1 MTGITTSPVNPGTP
15 TTTPM
20 VIEVNVG
27 DIMEQA
33 KRLSLAVNEVG
44 ENNMRHM
51 GAVSLAV
58 DVVGSEYYD
67 HLHEMTT
74 ISLQQIQ
81 ASLRVI
87 HQQMTAYTSTMGPNA
102 TEFHRVKADVAAAIE
117 LADLYLSPTPIPQLI
132 FHPTDTQQ
140 GDVTP
145 SNDTLDA
152 PTRPS
157 TLVQRNTTSSATT
170 AIPLTN
176 ETTDNSSGMQVDNEP
191 IDEFLQLS
199 LRQDEREHIDRLL
212 EEPME
217 QLVDTPAPNHDPRD
231 GSYALA
237 PGPILPLLG
246 PGDVEVTVET
256 SVGPETPA
264 EEIVDNKTVRVDD
277 EDLPPETPGTQII
290 CQGCKR
296 VGHVAD
302 SCPLTGCQQ
311 WKLEK

>member
-1 MTGITTSPVNPGTP
+1 MTGTTTSPVTPGIP

-20 VIEVNVG
+20 VVEVNIG

-33 KRLSLAVNEVG
+33 KRLSIAVNEVG

-74 ISLQQIQ
+74 TSLQRIQ
-81 ASLRVI
+81 ANLRVI

-102 TEFHRVKADVAAAIE
+102 TEFHKVKADVAAAIE

-132 FHPTDTQQ
+132 FHPT
-140 GDVTP
+140 VP
-145 SNDTLDA
+145 SDTLDA
-152 PTRPS
+152 LTRPS
-157 TLVQRNTTSSATT
+157 TPARKDTKPSDIAT
-170 AIPLTN
+170 IPPAD
-176 ETTDNSSGMQVDNEP
+176 ETTDNSSKMQVDSET
-191 IDEFLQLS
+191 IDKFLQLN

-217 QLVDTPAPNHDPRD
+217 LPVDTPAPNRDPRD

-237 PGPILPLLG
+237 PGP
-246 PGDVEVTVET
+246 
-256 SVGPETPA
+256 A
-264 EEIVDNKTVRVDD
+264 Y
-277 EDLPPETPGTQII
+277 
-290 CQGCKR
+290 
-296 VGHVAD
+296 
-302 SCPLTGCQQ
+302 
-311 WKLEK
+311 KLNT

>member
-1 MTGITTSPVNPGTP
+1 MIHPFHRKSFYLVNPYRSVRPSTRLDIGRPDILIAFELCTLTMAQPAATSMMGITTSPVNPGTP

-20 VIEVNVG
+20 VAEVNIG
-27 DIMEQA
+27 NIMEQA
-33 KRLSLAVNEVG
+33 KRLSVAVNEVG

-74 ISLQQIQ
+74 TSLQRIQ

-152 PTRPS
+152 PTMKLPTTLRGCRS
-157 TLVQRNTTSSATT
+157 T
-170 AIPLTN
+170 TN
-176 ETTDNSSGMQVDNEP
+176 Q
-191 IDEFLQLS
+191 
-199 LRQDEREHIDRLL
+199 
-212 EEPME
+212 
-217 QLVDTPAPNHDPRD
+217 
-231 GSYALA
+231 
-237 PGPILPLLG
+237 
-246 PGDVEVTVET
+246 
-256 SVGPETPA
+256 
-264 EEIVDNKTVRVDD
+264 
-277 EDLPPETPGTQII
+277 
-290 CQGCKR
+290 
-296 VGHVAD
+296 
-302 SCPLTGCQQ
+302 
-311 WKLEK
+311 